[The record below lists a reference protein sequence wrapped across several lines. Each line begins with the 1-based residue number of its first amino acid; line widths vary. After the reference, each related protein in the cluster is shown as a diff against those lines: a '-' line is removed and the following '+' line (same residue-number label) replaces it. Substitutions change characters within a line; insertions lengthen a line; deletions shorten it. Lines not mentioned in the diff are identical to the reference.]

1 MADYIPTN
9 DADFNV
15 WQQNYTTTANAN
27 LAALGLVASDMTPIT
42 AAATVWA
49 SSYTSHVAAQA
60 SAVSAREAKDAAR
73 KTLETALRSLTARL
87 QASPSVTDAR
97 RASLKIPVRAK
108 GKTPAGVPTTR
119 PTATVDT
126 SKRLQHVINFMD
138 ESGAGKRAKPP
149 GVIGAE
155 IWTKIGDAPPADAT
169 ECQFLALDTATPY
182 LVQFSGAQA
191 GKKAYYLLRWV
202 NTRGDQGPWSE
213 TFSATIVG

>member
-1 MADYIPTN
+1 MPDYIPQN

-15 WQQNYTTTANAN
+15 WQQNYTTTANAS
-27 LAALGLVASDMTPIT
+27 LAALGLVAADMAPIT
-42 AAATVWA
+42 AAATVWTSA
-49 SSYTSHVAAQA
+49 YTAHVAAQA
-60 SAVSAREAKDAAR
+60 AAVSAREAKDAAR
-73 KTLETALRSLTARL
+73 KTLELALRSLTARL
-87 QASPSVTDAR
+87 QASPTVTDAR

-119 PTATVDT
+119 PTASVDT
-126 SKRLQHVINFMD
+126 SKRLQHVINFTD

-149 GVIGAE
+149 GVIGVE

-169 ECQFLALDTATPY
+169 ECTFLALDTATPY

-191 GKKAYYLLRWV
+191 GKKAFYLLRWV